1 MRINEVKLN
10 IMKKG
15 KLLRNI
21 IPDDEIGKR
30 NPRFYPQNAEIE
42 ITPLGYYVPFAV
54 PLAGWIY
61 KNLKTKDINKD
72 LEQGIDFNLI

>member
-1 MRINEVKLN
+1 
-10 IMKKG
+10 MKKG

-21 IPDDEIGKR
+21 IPNDEVGKI
-30 NPRFYPQNAEIE
+30 NPKFYPQNAEIE
-42 ITPLGYYVPFAV
+42 ITTLGYYVPFAH

-72 LEQGIDFNLI
+72 LERGIDFVLI